1 MEEVQSI
8 IGTMVKDKNLSNH
21 LLKVY
26 RIELIIVPVI
36 LGVGTVC
43 MIFFTW
49 KLRAE
54 FSWSIYKNISAD
66 LQMKRRYLTYQVR
79 GYDATAF
86 RMVLSIN
93 SFAPRYTFPS

>member
-1 MEEVQSI
+1 MKEIQTI
-8 IGTMVKDKNLSNH
+8 IGTMVKNKH
-21 LLKVY
+21 LGNDFVRVY
-26 RIELIIVPVI
+26 QIELIIVPVI

-43 MIFFTW
+43 MILFTW

-79 GYDATAF
+79 GYYATALAIVF
-86 RMVLSIN
+86 GIN
-93 SFAPRYTFPS
+93 SFVPRCIFPS